1 LYNQYIELGRQIL
14 IGLSPLLFC
23 SGGQE
28 LSHGKITIMKVE
40 RETAPPTRLA
50 VLGTLAEF
58 HREPIPY
65 DLQALVRLVSDLNP
79 DFVCLEMTPQQWQQ
93 QDFGDLPPEFR
104 EALLPLA
111 YQTDMVVVPI
121 AGTNPPKEPKARGW
135 RGWLIEWLRRGLAAV
150 QRTAPDA
157 AAVNQGWR
165 HDSANILYHFIAW
178 LGEGQV
184 EQAWHEHRHH
194 MIEQV
199 LKLTQR
205 DPGRRILVVVN
216 VRHCHHLR
224 PTLRSYSDI
233 EVVRF
238 SEL

>member
-1 LYNQYIELGRQIL
+1 MM
-14 IGLSPLLFC
+14 SDPLKPGA
-23 SGGQE
+23 SEQQ
-28 LSHGKITIMKVE
+28 
-40 RETAPPTRLA
+40 TRVA

-65 DLQALVRLVSDLNP
+65 DLKALVQLVSQLKP
-79 DFVCLEMTPQQWQQ
+79 DFLCLEMTSRQWQA
-93 QDFGDLPPEFR
+93 QDFGDLPPEYR

-121 AGTNPPKEPKARGW
+121 AEADPPPEPTASGW
-135 RGWLIEWLRRGLAAV
+135 RGRLIEWLRRGLALIV
-150 QRTAPDA
+150 RSAPNA
-157 AAVNQGWR
+157 AAMNQGWR
-165 HDSANILYHFIAW
+165 HDLANVLYYLIAW

-184 EQAWHEHRHH
+184 EQAWQTHRHY

-205 DPGRRILVVVN
+205 DPGRRVLVVVN

-224 PTLRSYSDI
+224 PALRQYPDL
-233 EVVRF
+233 EVVSF
-238 SEL
+238 EAL

>member
-1 LYNQYIELGRQIL
+1 MQLGNAA
-14 IGLSPLLFC
+14 
-23 SGGQE
+23 
-28 LSHGKITIMKVE
+28 KT
-40 RETAPPTRLA
+40 TRLA

-65 DLQALVRLVSDLNP
+65 DLKALVQLVSHLNP
-79 DFVCLEMTPQQWQQ
+79 DFLCLEMTSRQWQD
-93 QDFGDLPPEFR
+93 QDFGDLPPEFG

-121 AGTNPPKEPKARGW
+121 AEADPPQEPAASGW
-135 RGWLIEWLRRGLAAV
+135 RGWLIERLRQGLAAI
-150 QRTAPDA
+150 QRSAPDA

-165 HDSANILYHFIAW
+165 HDTANVLYHLIAG
-178 LGEGQV
+178 LGQGQV
-184 EQAWHEHRHH
+184 EQAWHTHRHY
-194 MIEQV
+194 MIEEV
-199 LKLTQR
+199 LKLTRR

-224 PTLRSYSDI
+224 PALEKHPDI
-233 EVVRF
+233 DIVQF

>member
-1 LYNQYIELGRQIL
+1 MSNSAKPGVSEQQ
-14 IGLSPLLFC
+14 
-23 SGGQE
+23 
-28 LSHGKITIMKVE
+28 
-40 RETAPPTRLA
+40 TRVA

-65 DLQALVRLVSDLNP
+65 DLKALVELVAQLRP
-79 DFVCLEMTPQQWQQ
+79 DFLCLEITPEQWQQ
-93 QDFGDLPPEFR
+93 RDFADLPPEFG

-111 YQTDMVVVPI
+111 YQTDMVVMPI
-121 AGTNPPKEPKARGW
+121 SEADPPQEPAATGW
-135 RGWLIEWLRRGLAAV
+135 RGRVIEWLRPGLGLIV
-150 QRTAPDA
+150 RSAPDA

-165 HDSANILYHFIAW
+165 HDLANGLYHLIAL
-178 LGEGQV
+178 LGEGQA
-184 EQAWHEHRHH
+184 EQAWQVHRHY

-199 LKLTQR
+199 IKLAGR

-224 PTLRSYSDI
+224 PALSKHSNLD
-233 EVVRF
+233 VVKF